1 MTSDSIPFLEVNAL
15 SNKVFLA
22 INRIRYSS
30 KQRGDTNSIFKEIN
44 SLIILNSNT
53 KLIIDEKIIN
63 EINRNNNSDKVNTK
77 SIYEKDQ
84 SFPKCFSTGINSN
97 FH

>member
-22 INRIRYSS
+22 INRIRYS
-30 KQRGDTNSIFKEIN
+30 NSIFKEIN